1 MANDCFSPDQQT
13 LYISANMKLW
23 LSKNSDVPLHEQLVT
38 QIILGIVSNDLKV
51 KQRLPSTRDLARRYS
66 IHANTVSAA
75 YRELARRGW
84 VEFRKGSGVY
94 VRTQTDSDE
103 SKLEL
108 DQLIARFLRATRQQ
122 GYSLAEIR
130 TGIERSLT
138 LAPPDHFV
146 LCEPDP
152 ELCAILVAEITQAT
166 KAKVVGISVE
176 GAEQPNAFVGGVP
189 MFLYGHATDVS
200 ERLKKN
206 SDVLILHSGS
216 VVGSMSGQTRPP
228 ADALI
233 GVVSCWP
240 DFLRWS
246 KTILVAAGLDPDALT
261 FRDGRERGWDKG
273 LRSAAF
279 VITDSVMAPKI
290 PAGCPVKVFRMISD
304 ASIKEI
310 KDYAE
315 KFF

>member
-1 MANDCFSPDQQT
+1 
-13 LYISANMKLW
+13 MKLW

-51 KQRLPSTRDLARRYS
+51 RQRLPSTRDLARRYG

-84 VEFRKGSGVY
+84 VDFRKGSGVY
-94 VRTQTDSDE
+94 VRTQTDANE
-103 SKLEL
+103 TKLGL
-108 DQLIARFLRATRQQ
+108 DQLIARFLRATREH

-130 TGIERSLT
+130 AGVERSLT

-152 ELCAILVAEITQAT
+152 ELRAILIAEITQAT
-166 KAKVVGISVE
+166 KVKVRGVSVE
-176 GAEQPNAFVGGVP
+176 EAANDAVFVGGVP
-189 MFLYGHATDVS
+189 MFLYGHAQEVHD
-200 ERLKKN
+200 RLKN
-206 SDVLILHSGS
+206 ESDVLVIHSGS

-228 ADALI
+228 SDALI
-233 GVVSCWP
+233 AVVSRWP

-246 KTILVAAGLDPDALT
+246 RTILVAAGLDPDALT
-261 FRDGRERGWDKG
+261 FRDACERGWEKG

-279 VITDSVMAPKI
+279 VITDSVMAQKM
-290 PAGCPVKVFRMISD
+290 PAGCPTKVFRMISD
-304 ASIKEI
+304 ASIKAI
-310 KDYAE
+310 KQYAE
-315 KFF
+315 RFF

>member
-1 MANDCFSPDQQT
+1 
-13 LYISANMKLW
+13 MKLW

-94 VRTQTDSDE
+94 VRTQTDTNE
-103 SKLEL
+103 TKLGL

-122 GYSLAEIR
+122 GYSLAQIR
-130 TGIERSLT
+130 SGIDRSLA

-152 ELCAILVAEITQAT
+152 ELRAILVAEITQAT
-166 KAKVVGISVE
+166 KVKVVGISVE
-176 GAEQPNAFVGGVP
+176 EAERPQVFVGGVP
-189 MFLYGHATDVS
+189 MFLYGHAADIS
-200 ERLKKN
+200 DRLKKQ
-206 SDVLILHSGS
+206 SDVLIIHSGS

-233 GVVSCWP
+233 AVVSCWP

-246 KTILVAAGLDPDALT
+246 RTILVAAGLEADAMT
-261 FRDGRERGWDKG
+261 FRDGRERGWEKG

-290 PAGCPVKVFRMISD
+290 PAGCPIKLFRMISD
-304 ASIKEI
+304 ASIEEI
-310 KDYAE
+310 KDYAD

>member
-1 MANDCFSPDQQT
+1 
-13 LYISANMKLW
+13 MKLW

-51 KQRLPSTRDLARRYS
+51 RQRLPSTRDLARRYG

-84 VEFRKGSGVY
+84 VDFRKGSGVY
-94 VRTQTDSDE
+94 VRTQTDANE
-103 SKLEL
+103 TKLGL
-108 DQLIARFLRATRQQ
+108 DQLIARFLRATREH

-130 TGIERSLT
+130 AGVERALT

-152 ELCAILVAEITQAT
+152 ELRAILIAEITQAT
-166 KAKVVGISVE
+166 KVKVRGVSVE
-176 GAEQPNAFVGGVP
+176 EVANDAVFVGGVP
-189 MFLYGHATDVS
+189 MFLYGHAQEVHD
-200 ERLKKN
+200 RLKN
-206 SDVLILHSGS
+206 ESDVLVIHSGS

-228 ADALI
+228 SDALI
-233 GVVSCWP
+233 AVVSRWP

-246 KTILVAAGLDPDALT
+246 RTILVAAGLDPDALT
-261 FRDGRERGWDKG
+261 FRDACERGWEKG

-279 VITDSVMAPKI
+279 VITDSVMAQKI
-290 PAGCPVKVFRMISD
+290 PAGCPTKVFRMISD

-310 KDYAE
+310 KQYAE
-315 KFF
+315 RFF

>member
-1 MANDCFSPDQQT
+1 
-13 LYISANMKLW
+13 MKLW

-94 VRTQTDSDE
+94 VRTQTDADE
-103 SKLEL
+103 SKLGL

-122 GYSLAEIR
+122 GYSLGEISS
-130 TGIERSLT
+130 GIERSLA

-152 ELCAILVAEITQAT
+152 ELLAILVAEITQAT
-166 KAKVVGISVE
+166 KVKVVGISVE
-176 GAEQPNAFVGGVP
+176 EAEKPDAFVGGVP
-189 MFLYGHATDVS
+189 MFLYGHASDVS
-200 ERLKKN
+200 ERLKKK
-206 SDVLILHSGS
+206 SDVLIVHSGS

-228 ADALI
+228 ADALVA
-233 GVVSCWP
+233 VVSCWP

-261 FRDGRERGWDKG
+261 FRDGSEPGWEKG

-290 PAGCPVKVFRMISD
+290 PAGCSTKVFRMISD

>member
-1 MANDCFSPDQQT
+1 MLSCA
-13 LYISANMKLW
+13 ANMKLW

-94 VRTQTDSDE
+94 VRTQTDTNE
-103 SKLEL
+103 SKLGL

-122 GYSLAEIR
+122 GYSLAQIR
-130 TGIERSLT
+130 NGIERSLA

-152 ELCAILVAEITQAT
+152 ELRAILVAEITQAI
-166 KAKVVGISVE
+166 KVKVVGISVE
-176 GAEQPNAFVGGVP
+176 ETEHPDAFVGGVP
-189 MFLYGHATDVS
+189 MFLYGHAAEVS
-200 ERLKKN
+200 DRLKKQ
-206 SDVLILHSGS
+206 SDVLIIHSGS

-233 GVVSCWP
+233 AVVSCWP

-246 KTILVAAGLDPDALT
+246 RTILVAAGLDADAMT
-261 FRDGRERGWDKG
+261 FRDGRERGWEKG

-290 PAGCPVKVFRMISD
+290 PAGCPIKLFRMISD
-304 ASIKEI
+304 PSIKEI

-315 KFF
+315 RFFR

>member
-1 MANDCFSPDQQT
+1 
-13 LYISANMKLW
+13 MKLW

-94 VRTQTDSDE
+94 VRTQTDTNE
-103 SKLEL
+103 SKLGL

-122 GYSLAEIR
+122 GYSLAQIR
-130 TGIERSLT
+130 SGIDRSLA

-146 LCEPDP
+146 LCEPDSQLR
-152 ELCAILVAEITQAT
+152 EILVAEITQAT
-166 KAKVVGISVE
+166 KVKVVGISVE
-176 GAEQPNAFVGGVP
+176 EAERPQAFVGGVP
-189 MFLYGHATDVS
+189 MFLYGHAAETSD
-200 ERLKKN
+200 RLKKQ
-206 SDVLILHSGS
+206 SDVLIIHSGS

-233 GVVSCWP
+233 AVVSCWP

-246 KTILVAAGLDPDALT
+246 RTILVAAGLEADAMT
-261 FRDGRERGWDKG
+261 FRDGRERGWEKG

-290 PAGCPVKVFRMISD
+290 PAGCPIKLFRMISD

>member
-1 MANDCFSPDQQT
+1 MT
-13 LYISANMKLW
+13 LYYPPQMKLW

-38 QIILGIVSNDLKV
+38 QIVLGIISNDLKV

-94 VRTQTDSDE
+94 VRTQTDAHE
-103 SKLEL
+103 SQLGL
-108 DQLIARFLRATRQQ
+108 DQLIGRFLRATRQQ

-130 TGIERSLT
+130 SGIERSLA

-152 ELCAILVAEITQAT
+152 QLRAILIAEITHAT
-166 KAKVVGISVE
+166 GVKVVGITV
-176 GAEQPNAFVGGVP
+176 AEAAKPNAFDGGVP
-189 MFLYGHATDVS
+189 MFLYGHASEVS
-200 ERLKKN
+200 DRLKQKM
-206 SDVLILHSGS
+206 DVLIIHSGS

-228 ADALI
+228 ADALVA
-233 GVVSCWP
+233 VVSCWP

-246 KTILVAAGLDPDALT
+246 KTLLVAAGLHPDALT
-261 FRDGRERGWDKG
+261 FRDGRERGWEKG

-279 VITDSVMAPKI
+279 VITDSVMAPQI
-290 PAGCPVKVFRMISD
+290 PAGCPIKVFKMISEG
-304 ASIKEI
+304 SIKEI

>member
-1 MANDCFSPDQQT
+1 
-13 LYISANMKLW
+13 MKYW
-23 LSKNSDVPLHEQLVT
+23 LSKNSEVPIREQLVT
-38 QIILGIVSNDLKV
+38 QIVLGIVSNDLKV

-94 VRTQTDSDE
+94 VRTQTETNE

-108 DQLIARFLRATRQQ
+108 DQLIARFLRSTRQQ
-122 GYSLAEIR
+122 GYSLAAIK
-130 TGIERSLT
+130 TGIERSFT

-152 ELCAILVAEITQAT
+152 ELRAILVAEITQAT
-166 KAKVVGISVE
+166 KVNVVGISVE
-176 GAEQPNAFVGGVP
+176 EAAKPNAFVGGVP
-189 MFLYGHATDVS
+189 MFLYGHAS
-200 ERLKKN
+200 ELSDRLKQK
-206 SDVLILHSGS
+206 SDVLIVHSGS

-228 ADALI
+228 VDALVA
-233 GVVSCWP
+233 VVSCWP

-246 KTILVAAGLDPDALT
+246 KTLLVAAGLHPDALT
-261 FRDGRERGWDKG
+261 FRDGRERGWEKG

-290 PAGCPVKVFRMISD
+290 PAGCPIKVFRMI
-304 ASIKEI
+304 
-310 KDYAE
+310 
-315 KFF
+315 

>member
-1 MANDCFSPDQQT
+1 M
-13 LYISANMKLW
+13 
-23 LSKNSDVPLHEQLVT
+23 
-38 QIILGIVSNDLKV
+38 SNDLKV

-94 VRTQTDSDE
+94 VRTQTDANE

-108 DQLIARFLRATRQQ
+108 DQVIARFLRTTRQQ

-130 TGIERSLT
+130 SGIERSLA

-152 ELCAILVAEITQAT
+152 ELREILIAEITQAT
-166 KAKVVGISVE
+166 GVKLVGISVE
-176 GAEQPNAFVGGVP
+176 EAAKPNAFVGSVP
-189 MFLYGHATDVS
+189 MFLYGHASGVS
-200 ERLKKN
+200 DRLKQK
-206 SDVLILHSGS
+206 SDVLIIHSGS

-228 ADALI
+228 SDALVA
-233 GVVSCWP
+233 VVSCWP

-246 KTILVAAGLDPDALT
+246 KTLLVAAGLHPDALT
-261 FRDGRERGWDKG
+261 FRDGRERGWEKG

-290 PAGCPVKVFRMISD
+290 PAGCSIKVFRMI
-304 ASIKEI
+304 AERSIKEI
-310 KDYAE
+310 TDYAE
-315 KFF
+315 RFF

>member
-1 MANDCFSPDQQT
+1 
-13 LYISANMKLW
+13 MKLW

-94 VRTQTDSDE
+94 VRTQADTNE
-103 SKLEL
+103 AKLGL
-108 DQLIARFLRATRQQ
+108 DQLIARFLRATRKQ
-122 GYSLAEIR
+122 GYSLGDIR
-130 TGIERSLT
+130 TGVERALA

-146 LCEPDP
+146 LCEPDA
-152 ELCAILVAEITQAT
+152 ELRAILVAEITQAT
-166 KAKVVGISVE
+166 KVKVVGISVE
-176 GAEQPNAFVGGVP
+176 EAERPQAFVGGVP
-189 MFLYGHATDVS
+189 MFLYGHAADIS
-200 ERLKKN
+200 DRLQKQ
-206 SDVLILHSGS
+206 SDILIIHSGS

-233 GVVSCWP
+233 AVVSCWP

-246 KTILVAAGLDPDALT
+246 RTILVAAGLDADAMT
-261 FRDGRERGWDKG
+261 FRDGRERGWEKG

-290 PAGCPVKVFRMISD
+290 PAGCPIKLFRMISD

-310 KDYAE
+310 EDYAE